1 VAVIARNSGVGAG
14 KREFRVAVFGNRE
27 GGAMEIHNGVALFAT
42 IEIGSGRELTIVSIF
57 VTVRAGSEFYFVNGV
72 FARG

>member
-27 GGAMEIHNGVALFAT
+27 GGAMEIYNGVALVAT
-42 IEIGSGRELTIVSIF
+42 IDIGNGRELTIVSVF